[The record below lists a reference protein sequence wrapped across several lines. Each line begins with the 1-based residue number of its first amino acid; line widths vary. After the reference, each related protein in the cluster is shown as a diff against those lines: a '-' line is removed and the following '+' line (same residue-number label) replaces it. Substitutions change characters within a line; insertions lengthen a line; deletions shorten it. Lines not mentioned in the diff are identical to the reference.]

1 MDDGLILPP
10 FSADCPSKHSIC
22 VTDTV
27 FGISSF
33 NVLLPCVDVLI
44 PSVLHWR
51 PHRNRAKS
59 GNPNSPNNVQ
69 CYNRTQTFPKHSFI
83 HMLRKKKQLRL
94 LSSCMV
100 FHLTFGGRPQ
110 LVPVPDWHL
119 LSWLPIRLYHMW
131 RRGVYRLNIP
141 CLYVMALFWAQNN
154 AMTYKHAQYGDNPIE
169 GARGGFSLHMTT
181 CGSCH
186 SLDHGPSMAAVTAW
200 TAYSKICKI

>member
-1 MDDGLILPP
+1 MFLSAVKCRGMDDGLILPP

-59 GNPNSPNNVQ
+59 GNPNSPNNAMLQ
-69 CYNRTQTFPKHSFI
+69 QNTNISKTQFHPHAA
-83 HMLRKKKQLRL
+83 LKKQLRL
-94 LSSCMV
+94 LSSCIV

-131 RRGVYRLNIP
+131 RRGVYRLNTP
-141 CLYVMALFWAQNN
+141 KQRHDV
-154 AMTYKHAQYGDNPIE
+154 
-169 GARGGFSLHMTT
+169 
-181 CGSCH
+181 
-186 SLDHGPSMAAVTAW
+186 
-200 TAYSKICKI
+200 